1 VTDDMPV
8 SRRRARLGDFF
19 CGTFCG
25 ALTGYLLVGA
35 VVTLATGHLL
45 PFVPAL
51 PLPDATSGGIAT
63 LVVVRLL
70 QAAYYAALGCVAF
83 FGCRLGQELLR
94 GRCRRDAW
102 AEARRL
108 PSIW

>member
-1 VTDDMPV
+1 VC
-8 SRRRARLGDFF
+8 RRCARFGDFF

-25 ALTGYLLVGA
+25 ALTGYLLAGA
-35 VVTLATGHLL
+35 VVMLTTGHPLG
-45 PFVPAL
+45 FVPAL
-51 PLPDATSGGIAT
+51 PLPDATGGGVAA

-70 QAAYYAALGCVAF
+70 PGAYYAGLGCVAF
-83 FGCRLGQELLR
+83 VVCRFGQERLR
-94 GRCRRDAW
+94 GRSWREAC

>member
-1 VTDDMPV
+1 MDH
-8 SRRRARLGDFF
+8 RRARLGDFL
-19 CGTFCG
+19 CGTLCG
-25 ALTGYLLVGA
+25 ALTGYFLAGA
-35 VVTLATGHLL
+35 VVTLATGRLL
-45 PFVPAL
+45 DFVPAL
-51 PLPDATSGGIAT
+51 PLPDATGGGVAT
-63 LVVVRLL
+63 LVVVRVL

-94 GRCRRDAW
+94 GRGRRNAC

>member
-1 VTDDMPV
+1 VTNDVPV

-25 ALTGYLLVGA
+25 ALTGYLLAGA
-35 VVTLATGHLL
+35 VVMLVTGHPLA
-45 PFVPAL
+45 FVPAML
-51 PLPDATSGGIAT
+51 LPDATGGGVAA

-70 QAAYYAALGCVAF
+70 QAAYYAGLGCVVF
-83 FGCRLGQELLR
+83 VVCRFGQERLR
-94 GRCRRDAW
+94 GRSRRDAC